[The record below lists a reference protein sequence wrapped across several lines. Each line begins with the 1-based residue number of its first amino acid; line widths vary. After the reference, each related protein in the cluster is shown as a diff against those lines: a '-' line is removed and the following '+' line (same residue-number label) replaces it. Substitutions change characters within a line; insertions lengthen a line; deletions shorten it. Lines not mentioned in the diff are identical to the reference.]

1 MSHKVKQE
9 LQVLNQ
15 VLVNL
20 YKLERVIKKT
30 PDNNVVLFVYDK

>member
-30 PDNNVVLFVYDK
+30 PDNNVVLFPDDK